1 MQDGDGLPGCCG
13 WDSGGGAHHTPGEC
27 PPSFGST
34 ADCGDPYH
42 PHRCACRGAR
52 YRCERCGQVVAGP
65 VHTGCTA
72 AEAFANAAPDAQD
85 SAVAKMLD
93 IAELVRLAE
102 AKGYEKAVLDHE
114 LAEEWLAETVL
125 ATLPR
130 GGSRLTGP
138 QMAREIAETV
148 HLAHQERVRQN
159 RAGRESN
166 GG

>member
-1 MQDGDGLPGCCG
+1 MPDDDDRELCEGLCTP
-13 WDSGGGAHHTPGEC
+13 GGGVHTPGEC

-72 AEAFANAAPDAQD
+72 AEAFANVAPDAQD
-85 SAVAKMLD
+85 SSVAKMLD

-138 QMAREIAETV
+138 QIAREIAETV